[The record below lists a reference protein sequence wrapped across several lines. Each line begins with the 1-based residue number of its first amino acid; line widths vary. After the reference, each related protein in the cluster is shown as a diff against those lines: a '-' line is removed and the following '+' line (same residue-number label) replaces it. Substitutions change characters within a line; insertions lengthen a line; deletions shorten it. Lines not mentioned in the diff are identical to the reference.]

1 MLDEFLSNVEF
12 AKMSNTS
19 GIPSEGSMLSTAF
32 WVKLTQKIQ
41 KA

>member
-19 GIPSEGSMLSTAF
+19 EIPGEGSMLSTAF